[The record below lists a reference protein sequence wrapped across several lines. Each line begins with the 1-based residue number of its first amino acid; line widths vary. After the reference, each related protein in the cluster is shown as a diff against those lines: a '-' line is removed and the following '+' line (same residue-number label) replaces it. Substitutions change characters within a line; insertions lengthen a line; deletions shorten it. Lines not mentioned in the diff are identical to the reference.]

1 MSKNISKWD
10 DQELEYFVD
19 TVSISMEFFDK
30 HPRKCTILIESF
42 FDYQANMLRKA
53 FKNFI
58 QELHDFAIDF
68 LNK

>member
-10 DQELEYFVD
+10 DQELEYFLD
-19 TVSISMEFFDK
+19 TVSISREFFDK
-30 HPRKCTILIESF
+30 HPILIESF

-53 FKNFI
+53 FKNFN